1 MENEYMILEFANGD
15 KINVMTIIGGPVN
28 FQGIIRDV
36 LSIEV
41 DPDEISIEEL
51 KRIFEDAPNLAY
63 LYTYEDE
70 EDGDIPYTKIEIGE
84 GYTIVVGIEE
94 VTRKVNQTPGK
105 IVPDTYE
112 TINLVTL
119 AQMTY
124 EEWMASGYSR

>member
-1 MENEYMILEFANGD
+1 MENESMILEFTNGNS
-15 KINVMTIIGGPVN
+15 INVMTIIGGPVN

-41 DPDEISIEEL
+41 DPNEISIEEL
-51 KRIFEDAPNLAY
+51 KRIFGDTSNLAY

-70 EDGDIPYTKIEIGE
+70 EDGVIPYTKIEIGE

-94 VTRKVNQTPGK
+94 VTRKVNQIPGK
-105 IVPDTYE
+105 IVPDVYE

-124 EEWMASGYSR
+124 EEWMASGYVR